1 MNEQTPPTHAALH
14 SQPEPDEV
22 QLALL
27 RLLTERPEL
36 SQRELSHAL
45 GLSLGKTHYI
55 LHALLDR
62 GLVKMRNFRRN
73 DNKLGYAY
81 FLTPMGLGEKLS
93 LTRHFLARKEV
104 EFEQLRGAIAALR
117 EEVNDDGRLADPQA

>member
-1 MNEQTPPTHAALH
+1 MYEQTHSTQAIKP
-14 SQPEPDEV
+14 SQPDPDEA

-27 RLLTERPEL
+27 RLLNKQPEL
-36 SQRELSHAL
+36 SQRELSQAL

-62 GLVKMRNFRRN
+62 GLVKVRNFRRN

-81 FLTPMGLGEKLS
+81 FLTPTGLREKMSMTRRFLGRKEAEFEKLQS
-93 LTRHFLARKEV
+93 
-104 EFEQLRGAIAALR
+104 AIAALR
-117 EEVNDDGRLADPQA
+117 EEVHDGGRSIDPRT